1 MKSVIKMRKNIPLNE
16 STEHMP
22 ENASVEQLTNEK
34 GQYPKFDRRN
44 HSVIMKNNSMVEL
57 YNDSQVAKIAKP
69 SRNLRNSI
77 NGGHWETQIEGE
89 KRPLGNQI

>member
-1 MKSVIKMRKNIPLNE
+1 MKSVIKMRKNMPLNE

-22 ENASVEQLTNEK
+22 ENASVEQLSN
-34 GQYPKFDRRN
+34 QHPKFDRRN

-77 NGGHWETQIEGE
+77 NGGHWETQVDGE